1 MAGVCSSKPRTTS
14 EQQPKL
20 AGSRFFL
27 ETVLGFLR
35 DQAHRTPD
43 APSIYSRSPAGEWNA
58 ICWADLWSRIIHLAN
73 WLQKKGLVQGD
84 RLAIISPNCL
94 EWELIH
100 LGALASG
107 AVLIG
112 VDGHDTAERIQKI
125 LDNAAVN
132 ALVVKDSSV
141 LAKIGEKSHGAK
153 FIVLLSGDMDQNLP
167 NTISWHEIWKDAKS
181 QGDDEFTLPKGDDP
195 ATLIY
200 TSGTT
205 GEPKGILYTH
215 SQVLLACQ
223 AVIRV
228 LPKPLPGAR
237 FVCWLPLSNLFQRIM
252 NQCALMTGSSLY
264 MVADPLKVL
273 DYVKEIQPDV
283 FIGVPRFFEKVAS
296 GIRSKVTHEKGLKR
310 AVAGFALEVGAR
322 RASALRAGKSPSLTM
337 NLQHRLADRIVL
349 RRVRG
354 LFGDRLQYL
363 ISGSAPMAPWVL
375 EFFQSLGLLVLEAY
389 GLSENILPMAMNTLT
404 SYRFGTVG
412 KVLPEN
418 EIRLNSDGEV
428 LVKGP
433 GLFNGYHGD
442 AESYSRVSEDGFYRT
457 GDYGSFD
464 DAGFLR
470 LTGRKSEIIKT
481 SAGRRIAL
489 PPIEST
495 LREIPW
501 VDHALVLGSGRKCLA
516 ALVTVD
522 RNALPGSATGLSAHE
537 PRLRAD
543 LLASINRLGRHEQ
556 PAAAILLLRSFTIDG
571 GELTP
576 NLKLR
581 RMEIERKYGL
591 AIENL
596 YAQLDAMGGE
606 SASEQFLIQMH
617 E

>member
-1 MAGVCSSKPRTTS
+1 MAGICSSKPRPAA
-14 EQQPKL
+14 EQQSKL
-20 AGSRFFL
+20 AGNRSFV

-35 DQAHRTPD
+35 DQARRTPD

-58 ICWADLWSRIIHLAN
+58 ICWADLWSRILHLAA

-84 RLAIISPNCL
+84 RLGIIAPNCL
-94 EWELIH
+94 EWEVTH
-100 LGALASG
+100 LGGLAGG
-107 AVLIG
+107 AVVIG
-112 VDGHDTAERIQKI
+112 IDGHDTAERIQKI
-125 LDNAAVN
+125 LENAAVN
-132 ALVVKDSSV
+132 ALIVKDSSV
-141 LAKIGEKSHGAK
+141 LAKIGEMSHRLK
-153 FIVLLSGDMDQNLP
+153 LIVLLSGDTDQTFP
-167 NTISWHEIWKDAKS
+167 NTIAWHEIWKDATD
-181 QGDDEFTLPKGDDP
+181 QADDGFIFPHGDHP

-205 GEPKGILYTH
+205 GEPKGILYNH
-215 SQVLLACQ
+215 RQLLLACE
-223 AVIRV
+223 AIVRV
-228 LPKPLPGAR
+228 LPAPLPGAR
-237 FVCWLPLSNLFQRIM
+237 FVCWLPLANLFQRIM

-283 FIGVPRFFEKVAS
+283 FIGVPRFFEKVAN
-296 GIRSKVTHEKGLKR
+296 GIKGKLDGEKGLKR
-310 AVAGFALEVGAR
+310 TIAQFALQVGAR
-322 RASALRAGKSPSLTM
+322 QAIAVKAGIWPSPTLK
-337 NLQHRLADRIVL
+337 LQHRLADRIVL
-349 RRVRG
+349 RHVRG

-363 ISGSAPMAPWVL
+363 ISGSAPLAPWVL

-389 GLSENILPMAMNTLT
+389 GLSENILPMAMNTPS

-418 EIRLNSDGEV
+418 EIRLDSDGEV

-442 AESYSRVSEDGFYRT
+442 PESFSRVSEGGFYRT

-489 PPIEST
+489 LPIEST

-516 ALVTVD
+516 ALLTVD
-522 RNALPGSATGLSAHE
+522 RNALPGSAVGLSTYE
-537 PRLRAD
+537 PQLRQE
-543 LLASINRLGRHEQ
+543 LLASINRLGRNEQ

-581 RMEIERKYGL
+581 RMEIERKYQS
-591 AIENL
+591 AIESL
-596 YAQLDAMGGE
+596 YAQLDAMSGE
-606 SASEQFLIQMH
+606 SATERFLIQMH